1 MLPDLALI
9 LFVFA
14 GLATPGPNVIMLLSS
29 GVRFGFIRSLPH
41 IFGVALGVGVI
52 AGFAGFGVAAL
63 LLGIPALALILKI
76 MAATWILYLAY
87 RLLRSANA
95 PKDESGAKPF
105 TLVQAV
111 LFQWVNPKVW
121 AVALAAAAGFGG
133 NGSLQIESF
142 QLALAFTSINLFV
155 CLFYTATGTWL
166 RPLLASPK
174 IWRRFLMVMAGLM
187 ALSALL
193 VFL

>member
-1 MLPDLALI
+1 MLPELALI
-9 LFVFA
+9 IFVFA

-29 GVRFGFIRSLPH
+29 GVRFGFSRSLPH
-41 IFGVALGVGVI
+41 IFGIALGVGVI
-52 AGFAGFGVAAL
+52 AGLAGLGVAAVL
-63 LLGIPALALILKI
+63 LNVPALALLFRIL
-76 MAATWILYLAY
+76 AAAWILWLAY
-87 RLLRSANA
+87 RLLVSANA
-95 PKDESGAKPF
+95 PKDQSSEKPF

-121 AVALAAAAGFGG
+121 AVALAAAAGFGSG
-133 NGSLQIESF
+133 ASLQIESL
-142 QLALAFTSINLFV
+142 QLALTFTTINLFV
-155 CLFYTATGTWL
+155 CLFYAATGSWL

-174 IWRRFLMVMAGLM
+174 IWRRFLIVMAALM

>member
-1 MLPDLALI
+1 MLPELALV

-41 IFGVALGVGVI
+41 IFGVAVGVGVI
-52 AGFAGFGVAAL
+52 AGLAGLGVAAVL
-63 LLGIPALALILKI
+63 LNIPALALLFKI
-76 MAATWILYLAY
+76 FAAVWILWLAY
-87 RLLRSANA
+87 RLLLSAKA
-95 PKDESGAKPF
+95 PKDQSGEKPF
-105 TLVQAV
+105 TVLQAV

-133 NGSLQIESF
+133 SASLQTEAM
-142 QLALAFTSINLFV
+142 QLALTFLTVNLLV
-155 CLFYTATGTWL
+155 CLFYAATGSWL
-166 RPLLASPK
+166 RPLLASPQ

-187 ALSALL
+187 ALSAVLI
-193 VFL
+193 FL